1 MHDKMIAICG
11 VFGVI
16 GAAIA
21 EALGGWDNAIVT
33 LIIFMGIDFILGL
46 ICALVFGRS
55 PKSEHGGLSSS
66 ACWKGLVK
74 KVCTLLIVAAAHYAD
89 LLLGAE
95 YIRNAVIIAF
105 CASEL
110 ISICENAG
118 YMGIL
123 PQSVQKILEKIID
136 TLKNTSEKDSK

>member
-1 MHDKMIAICG
+1 MNEKMVAVCSAVGIA
-11 VFGVI
+11 
-16 GAAIA
+16 GAAVA
-21 EALGGWDNAIVT
+21 EMLGGWDNAIVT
-33 LIIFMGIDFILGL
+33 MLIFMGIDFVLGL
-46 ICALVFGRS
+46 VCALVFGRS
-55 PKSEHGGLSSS
+55 PKSEHGGLSSA

-74 KVCTLLIVAAAHYAD
+74 KVCTLLMVVAAHYAD
-89 LLLGAE
+89 VLLGAE

-123 PQSVQKILEKIID
+123 PQGVQKILDKIID
-136 TLKNTSEKDSK
+136 TLKNTSENI

>member
-1 MHDKMIAICG
+1 MNEKMAAVCSAVGI
-11 VFGVI
+11 V
-16 GAAIA
+16 GAAVA
-21 EALGGWDNAIVT
+21 EMLGGWDNAIVT
-33 LIIFMGIDFILGL
+33 MLIFMGIDFVLGL
-46 ICALVFGRS
+46 VCAFVFGRS

-74 KVCTLLIVAAAHYAD
+74 KVCTLLIVVAAHYAD
-89 LLLGAE
+89 VLLGAE

-118 YMGIL
+118 CMGIL
-123 PQSVQKILEKIID
+123 PQSVQNILEKIID
-136 TLKNTSEKDSK
+136 TLKNTSENT